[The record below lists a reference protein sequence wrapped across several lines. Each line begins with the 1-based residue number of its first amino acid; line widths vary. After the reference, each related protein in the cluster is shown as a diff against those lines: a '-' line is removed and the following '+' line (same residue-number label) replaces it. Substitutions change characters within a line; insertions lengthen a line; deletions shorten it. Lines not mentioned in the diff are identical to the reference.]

1 MSDSELKLSVT
12 KEAQDQV
19 RDLMKSQKPG
29 IAVRVYLQSGGGGG
43 GCGSGGCGSGGC
55 GSGGGCG
62 CGGGGGGGGSS
73 FGMAF
78 DKPRHGDQVIAI
90 DGFSIVVDDL
100 SAGLLNGATIDYVQ
114 DLNVS
119 GFKITSP
126 SSSAPS
132 SEHGHGAEAG
142 GGCGCGS
149 GGCGGG

>member
-1 MSDSELKLSVT
+1 MSDSEVKLSVT

-29 IAVRVYLQSGGGGG
+29 TAVRVYIQSGGGGG
-43 GCGSGGCGSGGC
+43 GCGSGGCGSGG
-55 GSGGGCG
+55 GGCG
-62 CGGGGGGGGSS
+62 CGGGGGGGTS

-78 DKPRHGDQVIAI
+78 DKPRNGDQVIPV

-100 SAGLLNGATIDYVQ
+100 SAGLLNGATIDFVQ

-126 SSSAPS
+126 NTPAAA
-132 SEHGHGAEAG
+132 EHGHGAESG

-149 GGCGGG
+149 GGCGCG